1 MRKKLSRRELLR
13 LLALVAGKA
22 GIGALTGCKPLAG
35 RAADDLEPRAYLPLV
50 MGGESSAVIPTPT
63 AQTPMPPPTGSRV
76 VHVHN
81 SRATSWNGQT
91 DFWNYVD
98 QTTVDTMVDQGMKA
112 LTGTSTVAEAWDS
125 LLPDYSPGEIVAI
138 KVNFN
143 NSTACNDAD
152 AQIDALMQP
161 VNAVIRALKLIGVP
175 EKNIWIYDASRHI
188 PDRFVA
194 ANLYSNV
201 VFLDR
206 GCRQPVTWSSDDPD
220 AYVTFLPPSGH
231 PALPATRIDDVLID
245 CAYLI
250 NMPIMKPH
258 GIAGIT
264 LTFKNHFGD
273 ITSPWNLHPYID
285 LGGASYR
292 ADYNPLVDIYRNPH
306 IGEKTVLVVGDGLI
320 ASLAFDG
327 PPSLWGTFGNHTPN
341 SLFFATDPVAIDCV
355 MCDFLAAEISIPAE
369 ADDYLVLAEQDGLGT
384 YERGDPWG
392 VGYTVIDYVKIV
404 GASGSPL

>member
-1 MRKKLSRRELLR
+1 
-13 LLALVAGKA
+13 
-22 GIGALTGCKPLAG
+22 
-35 RAADDLEPRAYLPLV
+35 
-50 MGGESSAVIPTPT
+50 
-63 AQTPMPPPTGSRV
+63 
-76 VHVHN
+76 
-81 SRATSWNGQT
+81 
-91 DFWNYVD
+91 
-98 QTTVDTMVDQGMKA
+98 MVDQGMMA

-125 LLPDYSPGEIVAI
+125 LLPNYSPGEIVAI

-161 VNAVIRALKLIGVP
+161 VNAVVRGLKLIGVP
-175 EKNIWIYDASRHI
+175 EANIWIYDASRRI

-194 ANLYSNV
+194 ANLYPNV

-206 GCRQPVTWSSDDPD
+206 ECRQSVTWSSDDPD
-220 AYVTFLPPSGH
+220 AYVTFLPPPGH
-231 PALPATRIDDVLID
+231 PAPPATRIDDVLID

-285 LGGASYR
+285 LGDANYR
-292 ADYNPLVDIYRNPH
+292 SDYNPLVDIYCNPH
-306 IGEKTVLVVGDGLI
+306 IVGKTILVIGDGLV

-355 MCDFLAAEISIPAE
+355 MCDFLAAEMSIPAE
-369 ADDYLVLAEQDGLGT
+369 ADDYLVLAEQAGLGT

-392 VGYTVIDYVKIV
+392 AGYTVIDYVKI
-404 GASGSPL
+404 GGPNGSPL